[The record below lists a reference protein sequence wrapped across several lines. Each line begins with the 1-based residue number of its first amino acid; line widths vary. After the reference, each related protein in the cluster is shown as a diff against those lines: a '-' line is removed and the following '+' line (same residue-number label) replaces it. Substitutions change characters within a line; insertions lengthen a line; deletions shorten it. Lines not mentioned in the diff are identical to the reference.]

1 MRFFLTIKKLIF
13 RHTKLYSISILA
25 FCLGLV
31 TALVPI
37 KSGATFPKLLE
48 FKIKQVFKDNSS
60 KKSLFP
66 SSVKTSRYEFILKN
80 KFPIDGAYQITS
92 MGGEIYA
99 IERFSGELYGWNLEN
114 NSIKRYG
121 NLFKGITIGSSGDQ
135 NSYPQITDL
144 HMAFGQF
151 FFSAVLPSEEN
162 SCLALHAFKFEILD
176 SVSSPI
182 EIFKT
187 PCIEDLL
194 NPFLFGGRFTNS
206 TENLFLSIG
215 DQRFDR
221 SGFLKNTP
229 VASKERGNQQSVFGT
244 IVMFKKNY
252 SDYSIYSKGH
262 RNVQGLYYSVDDKVL
277 YASEHGP
284 QGGDEVNIIRKGN
297 DYGWPFVTFGKP
309 YGWAFSSSDPDP
321 NSLPGTNY
329 EETLKRIGHVSGTHA
344 GYKAPIFSWAPSQ
357 GAGAIF
363 KVQPST
369 ALKDWK
375 NQLLVVAMAR
385 TSIHRLVLDDDK
397 VIFDEEIQINFR
409 VRDFLLQPD
418 GALILSFDE
427 GSLIEMVVKGTK

>member
-1 MRFFLTIKKLIF
+1 VKFLPFIQKLIF
-13 RHTKLYSISILA
+13 RHTKVYLIGILA

-48 FKIKQVFKDNSS
+48 FKVKQVFKDNSS
-60 KKSLFP
+60 KKSFFL

-114 NSIKRYG
+114 NSIKKYG
-121 NLFKGITIGSSGDQ
+121 NIFKGITFGSSGDQ
-135 NSYPQITDL
+135 NSYPQVTDL
-144 HMAFGQF
+144 HIAFGQF
-151 FFSAVLPSEEN
+151 FFSAVLPSKEN

-182 EIFKT
+182 EIFRT

-206 TENLFLSIG
+206 AENLFLSIG

-229 VASKERGNQQSVFGT
+229 VAIKERSNRQSVFGT

-252 SDYSIYSKGH
+252 EDYLIYSKGH

-284 QGGDEVNIIRKGN
+284 QGGDEVNIIRQGK
-297 DYGWPFVTFGKP
+297 DYGWPLVTFGKP

-321 NSLPGTNY
+321 NSVPGTNY
-329 EETLKRIGHVSGTHA
+329 EEILKQIGHVSGTHV
-344 GYKAPIFSWAPSQ
+344 GYEAPIFSWAPSQ
-357 GAGAIF
+357 GVGAVF
-363 KVQPST
+363 RVQSST
-369 ALKDWK
+369 ELKDWK

-385 TSIHRLVLDDDK
+385 TSIHRLVLDDGK
-397 VIFDEEIQINFR
+397 VIFDEEIPINFR
-409 VRDFLLQPD
+409 VRDFILQQN
-418 GALILSFDE
+418 GALILSLDE
-427 GSLIEMVVKGTK
+427 GSLVELVVKSDK

>member
-1 MRFFLTIKKLIF
+1 MKFLPFIQKLIF
-13 RHTKLYSISILA
+13 RHTKVYLIGILA

-48 FKIKQVFKDNSS
+48 FKVKQVFKDNSS
-60 KKSLFP
+60 KKSFFL

-114 NSIKRYG
+114 NSIKKYG
-121 NLFKGITIGSSGDQ
+121 NIFKGITFGSSGDQ
-135 NSYPQITDL
+135 NSYPQVTDL
-144 HMAFGQF
+144 HIAFGQF
-151 FFSAVLPSEEN
+151 FFSAVLPSKEN

-182 EIFKT
+182 EIFRT

-206 TENLFLSIG
+206 AENLFLSIG

-229 VASKERGNQQSVFGT
+229 VAIKERSNRQSVFGT

-252 SDYSIYSKGH
+252 EDYLIYSKGH

-284 QGGDEVNIIRKGN
+284 QGGDEVNIIRQGK
-297 DYGWPFVTFGKP
+297 DYGWPLVTFGKP

-321 NSLPGTNY
+321 NSVPGTNY
-329 EETLKRIGHVSGTHA
+329 EEILKQIGHVSGTHV
-344 GYKAPIFSWAPSQ
+344 GYEAPIFSWAPSQ
-357 GAGAIF
+357 GVGAVF
-363 KVQPST
+363 RVQSST
-369 ALKDWK
+369 ELKDWK

-385 TSIHRLVLDDDK
+385 TSIHRLVLDDGK
-397 VIFDEEIQINFR
+397 VIFDEEIPINFR
-409 VRDFLLQPD
+409 VRDFILQQN
-418 GALILSFDE
+418 GALILSLDE
-427 GSLIEMVVKGTK
+427 GSLVELVVKSDK